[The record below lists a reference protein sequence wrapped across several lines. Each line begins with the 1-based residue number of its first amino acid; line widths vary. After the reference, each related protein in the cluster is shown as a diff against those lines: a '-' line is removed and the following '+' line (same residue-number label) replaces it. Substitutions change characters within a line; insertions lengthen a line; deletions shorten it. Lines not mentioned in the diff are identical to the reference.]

1 MLGGYHAR
9 PLPTI
14 TDMRH
19 THSHVSVFTPEV
31 DNKLDQSNIN
41 LFQMNIRLDSVY
53 N

>member
-19 THSHVSVFTPEV
+19 IHFHVSVFTPEV
-31 DNKLDQSNIN
+31 DNKLDQSNIH
-41 LFQMNIRLDSVY
+41 LSQIFIRPDPVY